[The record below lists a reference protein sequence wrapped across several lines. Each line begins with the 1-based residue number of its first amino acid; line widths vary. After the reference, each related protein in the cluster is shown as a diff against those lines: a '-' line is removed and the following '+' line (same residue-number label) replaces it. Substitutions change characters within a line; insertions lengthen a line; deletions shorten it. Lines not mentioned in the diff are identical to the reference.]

1 MRELNLTLA
10 QTSPKNCDKSH
21 NIRVMKD
28 MAVDARRK
36 NADFLVFPELS
47 LTGYV
52 CRDFFYQLA
61 ETLDGPSVKT
71 LRQVAEEN
79 GLTMIFGMPL
89 EGTVKGVIYNS
100 AIMIGADGDV
110 ANYNKIYLPT
120 HAVFEEKRYFRPGH
134 EVKSLENSK
143 CRLGLTV
150 CYDLYFPEVYR
161 ILALEGVEV
170 MFCIAASPSTRR
182 DYFEILTKARALENG
197 IIVVFVNRV
206 GIEDGLHFWGG
217 SHVVNP
223 NGEVLAKARYY
234 DEDVVSLSLD
244 LSDLEKIRPFIPT
257 VRDLRTEVVD
267 ILRDRSHQL

>member
-1 MRELNLTLA
+1 MRDLNLTLA

-21 NIRVMKD
+21 NIHIMKD
-28 MAVDARRK
+28 IAADARRK

-52 CRDFFYQLA
+52 CRDFFYELA
-61 ETLDGPSVKT
+61 EPIDGPSVKT

-79 GLTMIFGMPL
+79 GLTIIFGMPL

-100 AIMIGADGDV
+100 AVMISADGDI

-134 EVKSLENSK
+134 EVKSFEKNK

-150 CYDLYFPEVYR
+150 CYDLYFPEIYR

-170 MFCIAASPSTRR
+170 MFCIAASPSTRK

-197 IIVVFVNRV
+197 AIVVFVNRV
-206 GIEDGLHFWGG
+206 GIEDGLYFWGG

-234 DEDVVSLSLD
+234 DEDVVSLSLN

-257 VRDLRTEVVD
+257 VRDLRTEVID
-267 ILRDRSHQL
+267 ILRERSRQF